1 VVLLS
6 SRPGTVI
13 EEYQVPRTGPRRIDS
28 VQVAELA
35 SKITDRLREEMSRHG
50 H

>member
-1 VVLLS
+1 VVVLS

-35 SKITDRLREEMSRHG
+35 SKVTDRLRDEMRHHG